1 MSFSPQDTAR
11 QMIRSLRN
19 AYAGCYWLGS
29 QQEIQVLTITER
41 IEQIR
46 ANMDAAH
53 TALQTLQASFTN
65 TVIATKV
72 AEHIE
77 PAPADLP
84 AAYTAARTA
93 VLAMLD
99 DYGANVIPL
108 LPWPY
113 TWNATTRV
121 HDPATYNIDT
131 PTNFKTNIIA
141 ARDALEVFA

>member
-11 QMIRSLRN
+11 GMLR
-19 AYAGCYWLGS
+19 ALRASYDGCYWLGS
-29 QQEIQVLTITER
+29 QQAIPVLTTTQR
-41 IEQIR
+41 VDQIR
-46 ANMDAAH
+46 TNMDAAH
-53 TALQTLQASFTN
+53 AALLTLQGAFTN
-65 TVIATKV
+65 AVIAAKV
-72 AEHIE
+72 AEHFE
-77 PAPADLP
+77 PPPADLP

-99 DYGANVIPL
+99 DYGTVVIPL

-113 TWNATTRV
+113 TWDATNRLHV
-121 HDPATYNIDT
+121 EVSYNIDT